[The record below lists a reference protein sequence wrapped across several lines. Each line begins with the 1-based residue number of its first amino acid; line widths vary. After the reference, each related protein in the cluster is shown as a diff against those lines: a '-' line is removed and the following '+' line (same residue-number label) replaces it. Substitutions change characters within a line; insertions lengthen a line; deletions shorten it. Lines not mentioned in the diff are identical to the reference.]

1 MEGRKYMLSEKEIMN
16 NAFKDVLF
24 HEEVLAKKYAELQKE
39 VTDPQ
44 IQKMFQGLEMAA
56 RTRYNVLSQKMKG
69 LGIV

>member
-1 MEGRKYMLSEKEIMN
+1 MLSEKEIMN
-16 NAFKDVLF
+16 YAFKDILF

-44 IQKMFQGLEMAA
+44 IQKKFQGLEMAA
-56 RTRYNVLSQKMKG
+56 RTRYNVLSQKMNG